1 MLLIS
6 HHGQVIPCS
15 ACPPH
20 PALLFPPSAD
30 PPRGPSPPQRHL
42 PCNRLEGPPPAL
54 AKLET
59 QTSPPPGGP
68 PGPPLTAACPPQQP
82 RYHLPT
88 SLSEGSVCSSC
99 PAYNITNTH
108 NRYISNV
115 SILCLFAV
123 GQGLEHVVP
132 GSRALGVLLDRST
145 RTVRDSVCQVRS
157 HARFDKE
164 FYVQPVSCL
173 LGSFHSPLEPCPH
186 IAHQVCTASFVP
198 WARLCCPLSQQP
210 WWPSPALPSSG
221 H

>member
-108 NRYISNV
+108 NRCLSNV

-132 GSRALGVLLDRST
+132 GSRALGLPLDRST

-157 HARFDKE
+157 HARIRQG
-164 FYVQPVSCL
+164 VLRAACL
-173 LGSFHSPLEPCPH
+173 LPPRILSFSAGTLSPHRTPGLHCLL
-186 IAHQVCTASFVP
+186 
-198 WARLCCPLSQQP
+198 RPL
-210 WWPSPALPSSG
+210 G
-221 H
+221 